1 MIQPNFGSLP
11 RMVIFACLFWS
22 MCSVH
27 ASSTPFSFI
36 LDESSKTSAGVFTP
50 DGTLI
55 RTLWS
60 KVRYPAGTNS
70 AMWDGLDDNGNQ
82 AAAATY
88 QIKLLQHNTEYVWD
102 GPMGNTSAKLAGP
115 TVHTGFLPMRDMA
128 VAGTNGY
135 YVSGYNEGKYDFCN
149 FSTTDPQHVKMKWGP
164 DGQPS
169 NIYDRNWSWVTTDG
183 SRVYFA
189 CSAATDPNA
198 TTNNNYPG
206 FVVASKV
213 GDNSP
218 AAFTQGI
225 PIVNGANV
233 NTIYPN
239 GVYVGTQPGL
249 SGLSVQ
255 QNGNLL
261 AIAVSTDNRVYLLD
275 KLSGAAVRNFSVTS
289 PGRLSFSPDGSLS
302 VISGNTLICFT
313 NLAANPAPAWTV
325 SNLSK
330 PLAVAVNPNDPN
342 LILVADGGTS
352 QQLKAYN
359 SVGTSVWTYGL
370 PGGYQANGPA
380 VATNKFWFYDG
391 ESDGTFLCFGPD
403 GSFWVG
409 DGGNHRALHFSA
421 ARNYFEQI
429 MTQPHSY
436 MTCVDQNNPSRVF
449 NQFLEFSVDYTKP
462 LPQAWTLVNNW
473 KANLDTCHIS
483 WNEGLREVT
492 TFTNGRTYALVDNNC
507 QGGTVQEL
515 CELTAN
521 GLRLTGIFPFK
532 NGGWVSLGPD
542 GSARVTSIG
551 AARWY
556 QMTLI
561 GFDAANN
568 PIWNPQTLIAS
579 ASENSSDPV
588 PRCCSFGNVRATIS
602 TNNILIS
609 FDQSQNNGWHLG
621 GIRVGGNS
629 WLWKASPSATYL
641 NGVGNYELGNGMP
654 YAGNTVQAV
663 GRNVV
668 FGYHGEFFRGNGE
681 AAQNMHYYDDGL
693 FVGQFGEAL
702 NGHPIYEGAIPGFA
716 GNAHCP
722 NLVVTTNGDYFL
734 WVNDE
739 SDHGPQRW
747 HLVNTRNIREQSGS
761 GTLGSAIT
769 LTATPSSFPTRVT
782 VKNGNQSG
790 ELSWL
795 PVAGATAYNLR
806 YSLINGGPYLT
817 LAGTTSSTN
826 YVVGGL
832 TNGQTCY
839 FAVTAIT
846 SGTEGIPS
854 EQVKVNPFNTSQSVV
869 LAGSLSEGGT
879 FTPIIDVSSGA
890 AAAGLPSFVGTEHL
904 TGILNLLDLND
915 YGYGNLQNTT
925 VGTKGYALYEPQ
937 GPATSSLNI
946 QPPFIYNYGYGW
958 KDLAYLGR
966 CYRVDNN
973 SQTSPNGMIAS
984 PVATLLFSTGDTN
997 YHYLT
1002 VVSPAQFD
1010 NPRNFT
1016 LALISTNGT
1025 SAQYVIHEAHGL
1037 QHIYQF
1043 MFKGDVTLQADAT
1056 GGGGALVQSIFFD
1069 NASVTYANP
1078 SVSSTNPPPIATA
1091 TTVAASPNP
1100 ALTGTAVTFTATV
1113 TAGSNGP
1120 PAGTVAFL
1128 ADGSSLGTGTLNT
1141 SGVTTFSTTTLSAT
1155 GSPHAITAVY
1165 NGNATF
1171 AASTSGGLSEIITN
1185 APTIFNPAPGDI
1197 TSGLVVYYPLAANG
1211 NDLVAGNNL
1220 TLVGPPRFSA
1230 SSAVW
1235 NGAVPTLAYSPP
1247 QQWPQ
1252 TALTVST
1259 WINMTNPAATYILA
1273 ACYGNYTDTV
1283 GAAYL
1288 QFYTLA
1294 GTLNARII
1302 QNRDVDYI
1310 GRSTPANLSGGWH
1323 FVAATWNGG
1332 NTSGSV
1338 KIYLD
1343 GVQTDSL
1350 NNQGGTFTKAYSGSD
1365 VPLSI
1370 GSQLRASCPLG
1381 AQFYGSQKE
1390 VRLYNRA
1397 LSAGDI
1403 NTLYTNGLASV
1414 KPPPVSGFRI
1424 IGH

>member
-1 MIQPNFGSLP
+1 M
-11 RMVIFACLFWS
+11 
-22 MCSVH
+22 
-27 ASSTPFSFI
+27 
-36 LDESSKTSAGVFTP
+36 LDEPCKTSAGVFTP

-60 KVRYPAGTNS
+60 KVRYQAGTNS
-70 AMWDGLDDNGNQ
+70 AVWDGLDDNGN
-82 AAAATY
+82 AAAAGAY
-88 QIKLLQHNTEYVWD
+88 QIKLLQHNMEYVWD
-102 GPMGNTSAKLAGP
+102 GPMGNTSAELAGP

-128 VAGTNGY
+128 ITGANGY

-149 FSTTDPQHVKMKWGP
+149 FSTTDPQHVKMKWGA

-169 NIYDRNWSWVTTDG
+169 NIYDRNWSWITTDG
-183 SRVYFA
+183 TRVYFA
-189 CSAATDPNA
+189 CSAATNPNA

-218 AAFTQGI
+218 AAFTQGV

-233 NTIYPN
+233 NTTYPN

-261 AIAVSTDNRVYLLD
+261 AIAVSPDNRVYLLD
-275 KLSGAAVRNFSVTS
+275 KLSGAAVRNFSVNA

-302 VISGNTLICFT
+302 VISGNNVICFT
-313 NLAANPAPAWTV
+313 NVASSPAAAWTI

-342 LILVADGGTS
+342 VILVADGGAS
-352 QQLKAYN
+352 QQLKAFN
-359 SVGTSVWTYGL
+359 SAGAPVWTYGL
-370 PGGYQANGPA
+370 AGGYQSNGPA
-380 VATNKFWFYDG
+380 VTTNKFWFYDG
-391 ESDGTFLCFGPD
+391 ENDGTFLCFGPD

-409 DGGNHRALHFSA
+409 DGGNHRTLHFSA
-421 ARNYFEQI
+421 ARNYLEQI

-436 MTCVDQNNPSRVF
+436 MTCVDQNNPARVF

-473 KANLDTCHIS
+473 KANVDSCHIS

-492 TFTNGRTYALVDNNC
+492 TFTNGRTYALIDNNC

-515 CELTAN
+515 CELTAS

-532 NGGWVSLGPD
+532 NGGWISLGPD

-551 AARWY
+551 AAKWY
-556 QMTLI
+556 QMTLS

-568 PIWNPQTLIAS
+568 PVWNPQTLIAS
-579 ASENSSDPV
+579 ASEGSSDPV

-602 TNNILIS
+602 TNNVLIS
-609 FDQSQNNGWHLG
+609 FDQSQNSGWHLG
-621 GIRVGGNS
+621 GIRVGGSS

-641 NGVGNYELGNGMP
+641 NGLGNYELGNGMP

-668 FGYHGEFFRGNGE
+668 FGFHGEFFRGNGE

-722 NLVVTTNGDYFL
+722 NLVLTTNGDYYL

-747 HLVNTRNIREQSGS
+747 HLVNTRNIREQSGT
-761 GTLGSAIT
+761 GTLGSTIT
-769 LTATPSSFPTRVT
+769 LTAPSGSFPTGIT

-790 ELSWL
+790 ELSWR
-795 PVAGATAYNLR
+795 PVPGATSYNLR
-806 YSLINGGPYLT
+806 YSTLNGGPYQA
-817 LAGTTSSTN
+817 LAGTTSGTN
-826 YVVGGL
+826 YVVSGL
-832 TNGQTCY
+832 TNGQTYY
-839 FAVTAIT
+839 FAVTAIS

-854 EQVKVNPFNTSQSVV
+854 EQVRVNPFDTSQSVV

-879 FTPIIDVSSGA
+879 FTPIIEVSSTA
-890 AAAGLPSFVGTEHL
+890 AAAGLPSFVGAGHL
-904 TGILNLLDLND
+904 TGLLDLRDLDN

-937 GPATSSLNI
+937 GPATSILNI
-946 QPPFIYNYGYGW
+946 LPPFIYNYGYGW
-958 KDLAYLGR
+958 IDLAYLGR
-966 CYRVDNN
+966 YYRLDGN
-973 SQTSPNGMIAS
+973 TTMPNGMVAN
-984 PVATLLFSTGDTN
+984 PVATLLFGTGDTN

-1002 VVSPAQFD
+1002 IVSPAQFD

-1016 LALISTNGT
+1016 LSLISTNGT
-1025 SAQYVIHEAHGL
+1025 SVKYAINEAHGL
-1037 QHIYQF
+1037 QHIFQF

-1069 NASVTYANP
+1069 NAAVTYANP

-1091 TTVAASPNP
+1091 TTVIASQNP
-1100 ALTGTAVTFTATV
+1100 ALAGSAIIFTATV
-1113 TAGSNGP
+1113 AGSNGP
-1120 PAGTVAFL
+1120 PTGTVAFF
-1128 ADGSSLGTGTLNT
+1128 DGSSSLGTATLNS
-1141 SGVTTFSTTTLSAT
+1141 SGVAILSTTTLSAG

-1165 NGNATF
+1165 SGNGAF
-1171 AASTSGGLSEIITN
+1171 AGSTSGELVEIITN
-1185 APTIFNPAPGDI
+1185 APIVFNPVSGDI
-1197 TSGLVVYYPLAANG
+1197 TNGLVVYYPLAANG
-1211 NDLVAGNNL
+1211 NDLVSGNNL
-1220 TLVGPPRFSA
+1220 TLVGSPRFNASA
-1230 SSAVW
+1230 VVW
-1235 NGAVPTLAYSPP
+1235 NGAIPTLGYSAP

-1252 TALTVST
+1252 TALTVAT
-1259 WINMTNPAATYILA
+1259 WINMTNPAVNYTLA
-1273 ACYGNYTDTV
+1273 AGYGNYANTV
-1283 GAAYL
+1283 SAAYL
-1288 QFYTLA
+1288 QFYTWA

-1302 QNRDVDYI
+1302 QNRDTDYI
-1310 GRSTPANLSGGWH
+1310 GRTTPANLSGGWH

-1332 NTSGSV
+1332 TTSGSV
-1338 KIYLD
+1338 KLYLD
-1343 GVQTDSL
+1343 GVPVDTAD
-1350 NNQGGTFTKAYSGSD
+1350 NQGGNFTKVYSGSD
-1365 VPLSI
+1365 VPLSV
-1370 GSQLRASCPLG
+1370 GAQLRAGYPIG

-1390 VRLYNRA
+1390 VRVYNRA
-1397 LSAGDI
+1397 LSGGEI
-1403 NTLYTNGLASV
+1403 GTLYANGLAAV

>member
-1 MIQPNFGSLP
+1 MVLSKFILIQA
-11 RMVIFACLFWS
+11 MIFASWLW
-22 MCSVH
+22 MAGVIQG
-27 ASSTPFSFI
+27 ASTPFSFV
-36 LDESSKTSAGVFTP
+36 LDESSKTSAGVFAP

-60 KVRYPAGTNS
+60 KVRYQAGSNSAVWDSLDDSGNAVPAG
-70 AMWDGLDDNGNQ
+70 
-82 AAAATY
+82 TY

-102 GPMGNTSAKLAGP
+102 GPMGNTSAELAGP

-128 VAGTNGY
+128 MAGTNGY

-149 FSTTDPQHVKMKWGP
+149 FSTADPQRVRMKWGA
-164 DGQPS
+164 DGLPS
-169 NIYDRNWSWVTTDG
+169 NIYDRNWSWITTDG
-183 SRVYFA
+183 TRVYFA

-206 FVVASKV
+206 FVVASNV
-213 GDNSP
+213 GDNSM
-218 AAFTQGI
+218 AAFTQGV
-225 PIVNGANV
+225 PIINGANV
-233 NTIYPN
+233 NTTYPN

-255 QNGNLL
+255 RNGNLL
-261 AIAVSTDNRVYLLD
+261 AVAVSADNRVYLLD
-275 KLSGAAVRNFSVTS
+275 KLSGAQVGSFAVKF

-302 VISGNTLICFT
+302 VISGNSLVCFT
-313 NLAANPAPAWTV
+313 NIPAGPAVAWTV

-342 LILVADGGTS
+342 LILLADGGAS
-352 QQLKAYN
+352 QQFKAYN
-359 SVGTSVWTYGL
+359 SAGAPLWTYGQA
-370 PGGYQANGPA
+370 GGYLANGPA
-380 VATNKFWFYDG
+380 VSTNKFWFYDG
-391 ESDGTFLCFGPD
+391 EEDGTFLCFGPD

-409 DGGNHRALHFSA
+409 DGGNHRELHFSV
-421 ARNYFEQI
+421 ARNYLEQI
-429 MTQPHSY
+429 MSQPHSY
-436 MTCVDQNNPSRVF
+436 MTCVDQNTPSHVF

-462 LPQAWTLVNNW
+462 LSQAWTLVNNW
-473 KANLDTCHIS
+473 KANVDTCHIS

-492 TFTNGRTYALVDNNC
+492 TFTNGRTYALIDNNC

-515 CELTAN
+515 CELTAT

-551 AARWY
+551 VASWY
-556 QMTLI
+556 EMTLI

-568 PIWNPQTLIAS
+568 PIWSPQTQIAS
-579 ASENSSDPV
+579 ASNGNSDPV
-588 PRCCSFGNVRATIS
+588 PRCCSFGNVRATIN

-621 GIRVGGNS
+621 GIRVGGSS
-629 WLWKASPSATYL
+629 WLWKASPTATYL
-641 NGVGNYELGNGMP
+641 NGLGNYEIGNGMA
-654 YAGNTVQAV
+654 YAGNTVQSV

-668 FGYHGEFFRGNGE
+668 FGFHGEFFRGNGE

-722 NLVVTTNGDYFL
+722 NLVMTTNGDYYL

-747 HLVNTRNIREQSGS
+747 HLVNTRNVREQSGS
-761 GTLGSAIT
+761 GTLGSTIT
-769 LTATPSSFPTRVT
+769 LTAPASTFPTGLIA
-782 VKNGNQSG
+782 KNGNQSG

-795 PVAGATAYNLR
+795 PVPGATSYNIR

-817 LAGTTSSTN
+817 LAGTASGTN

-832 TNGQTCY
+832 TNGQAYY
-839 FAVTAIT
+839 FAVTAST
-846 SGTEGIPS
+846 GGAEGIPS
-854 EQVKVNPFNTSQSVV
+854 EQVRVYPFDTGQSVV

-879 FTPIIDVSSGA
+879 FTPIIDVSSTA
-890 AAAGLPSFVGTEHL
+890 ASTGQPSFTGTEHL
-904 TGILNLLDLND
+904 TGILDLRDLDN

-937 GPATSSLNI
+937 GPATSVLNI
-946 QPPFIYNYGYGW
+946 LPPFIYNYGYGW

-966 CYRVDNN
+966 YYRLDG
-973 SQTSPNGMIAS
+973 TTTMPNGMIAS

-997 YHYLT
+997 YHCLT

-1016 LALISTNGT
+1016 LSLISTNGT
-1025 SAQYVIHEAHGL
+1025 SAQYVINEAHGL
-1037 QHIYQF
+1037 QHTFQF
-1043 MFKGDVTLQADAT
+1043 MFRGDVILQADAT

-1069 NASVTYANP
+1069 NAAVTYASP
-1078 SVSSTNPPPIATA
+1078 SVSSTNPPPIVSATA
-1091 TTVAASPNP
+1091 VVASQNP
-1100 ALTGTAVTFTATV
+1100 ALAGSMVTLTAAVTAL
-1113 TAGSNGP
+1113 SNGP
-1120 PAGTVAFL
+1120 PAGTVAFF
-1128 ADGSSLGTGTLNT
+1128 DGNTSLGTATMNNSGTATL
-1141 SGVTTFSTTTLSAT
+1141 STTALTAA

-1165 NGNATF
+1165 GGNGIF
-1171 AASTSGGLSEIITN
+1171 AGSASAALSEIITN
-1185 APTIFNPAPGDI
+1185 APIIFNPAPGDI
-1197 TSGLVVYYPLAANG
+1197 TNGLVVYYPLTANG
-1211 NDLVAGNNL
+1211 NDLVSGNNL
-1220 TLVGPPRFSA
+1220 TLVGAPGL
-1230 SSAVW
+1230 SSSGITW
-1235 NGAVPTLAYSPP
+1235 NGAVSMVGYSSPR
-1247 QQWPQ
+1247 QWPQ
-1252 TALTVST
+1252 TGLTVST
-1259 WINMTNPAATYILA
+1259 WINMTNPTDNSTVA
-1273 ACYGNYTDTV
+1273 ACYGNYANTV
-1283 GAAYL
+1283 STAYL
-1288 QFYTLA
+1288 QFYTWG

-1302 QNRDVDYI
+1302 QNRDADYI
-1310 GRSTPANLSGGWH
+1310 GRTTPANLSGGWH

-1332 NTSGSV
+1332 TTSSSV
-1338 KIYLD
+1338 RVYLD
-1343 GVQTDSL
+1343 GVPID
-1350 NNQGGTFTKAYSGSD
+1350 NADNQSGNFMQVYAGSD

-1370 GSQLRASCPLG
+1370 GAQLRAGYPIG
-1381 AQFYGSQKE
+1381 ATISESQKE
-1390 VRLYNRA
+1390 VRMYNRA
-1397 LSAGDI
+1397 LTSGEI
-1403 NTLYTNGLASV
+1403 GTLYTNGLAAV
-1414 KPPPVSGFRI
+1414 KPPPVAGFRI